1 MQHTNMRKAIAMIEL
16 IFALV
21 VMGIVMMSAP
31 MLISSSVKS
40 SVVALQQEG
49 INEAVS
55 RVNMILTYPWDERD
69 TSDACIPPILFTA
82 GRDSNLN
89 ATVDTDRRIGVPL
102 ATNSHSFACGAV
114 QFAASPIQSD
124 PDDNATKDDIDDFDG
139 LSTLSNVG
147 GAGGVDYIEKTTIKI
162 SNNISYISDATDYT
176 LATVAY
182 NAPPAAAIPAGT
194 TTNIKQIAITLTSSS
209 ENSDL
214 NKTIIFRAFSA
225 NVGGIEYEGR
235 TF

>member
-69 TSDACIPPILFTA
+69 TNESCIPPMLVTQ
-82 GRDSNLN
+82 GDSELN
-89 ATVDTDRRIGVPL
+89 ATVATGRRIGVPL
-102 ATNSHSFACGAV
+102 ATNSHSFACGAGM
-114 QFAASPIQSD
+114 FAASPIQSD

-139 LSTLSNVG
+139 LSTLSDVG

-182 NAPPAAAIPAGT
+182 NAPAAPAGI

-209 ENSDL
+209 TNSDL

-225 NVGGIEYEGR
+225 NVGGIGYEER
-235 TF
+235 LF